1 MSTIIVITPQPKK
14 PKVAMTV
21 AEIAASDE
29 ASKIR
34 VTVDDVGTLA
44 DRLRAAADALDGVP

>member
-1 MSTIIVITPQPKK
+1 MSTIIVITPPPKK
-14 PKVAMTV
+14 PKVVMT
-21 AEIAASDE
+21 ATEIAVSGD

-34 VTVDDVGTLA
+34 IEVDDQGSLA